1 MLKLMANAIMQLLNI
16 YKLRESDN
24 CPLNSLQAKYIIE
37 LSEGNTIRIQKL
49 EKLAYITICIIVVF
63 GSTNLASSIDV
74 KPTTQSAELL
84 TSLESFNKTYCST
97 DNKHTRELLIGF
109 IKEKF
114 PNYPNDGLC
123 GVEHKLMDI
132 ISSKQL

>member
-1 MLKLMANAIMQLLNI
+1 MLKLIANALMQLFNI
-16 YKLRESDN
+16 HKLRESDN

-49 EKLAYITICIIVVF
+49 EKLAYITIGIIVMF
-63 GSTNLASSIDV
+63 GSTNLASSISEQ
-74 KPTTQSAELL
+74 KPTTELL
-84 TSLESFNKTYCST
+84 TSLEAFNKTYCST
-97 DNKHTRELLIGF
+97 DNQHTRELLISF
-109 IKEKF
+109 IRDKF